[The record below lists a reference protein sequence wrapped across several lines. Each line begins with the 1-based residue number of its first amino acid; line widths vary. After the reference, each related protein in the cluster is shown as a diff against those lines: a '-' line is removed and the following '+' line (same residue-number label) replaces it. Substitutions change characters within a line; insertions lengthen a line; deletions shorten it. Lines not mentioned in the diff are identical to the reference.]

1 MTTGNTTVEPILI
14 APPTIE
20 VSELSVRYAGKHGP
34 VDALADISTTIEG
47 GEFLALVGRSG
58 SGKSTLLRAIGGL
71 TRASAGSV
79 RVGNRIVSEPPPQV
93 RFVAQDYSQSLLPW
107 LTVRDNVL
115 FGERHAVQS
124 SRKFKVSVEEIIA
137 DVGLSHAIDRYP
149 RELSGGMQQRVAIA
163 RAIASRPEIILLDE
177 AFGSVD
183 ALSRATLQDLMLDLW
198 RKFGFT
204 AILVTHD
211 IDEAIYMADRILVLS
226 PNGRGLAAQI
236 PIALPRPRRQIETR
250 EHPRYLEYR
259 RKLLESVL
267 SAPSLKS
274 AEAA

>member
-1 MTTGNTTVEPILI
+1 MADKNRTVEPIQVM
-14 APPTIE
+14 PPAIE
-20 VSELSVRYAGKHGP
+20 VDALSVSYAGKHGT
-34 VDALADISTTIEG
+34 VDALAGITTRIEG

-58 SGKSTLLRAIGGL
+58 SGKSTLLRAVGGL
-71 TRASAGSV
+71 TAATRGAV
-79 RVGNRIVSEPPPQV
+79 RIGDQQVSEPPPQI

-107 LTVRDNVL
+107 LTVRQNVA
-115 FGERHAVQS
+115 FGERHAVTS
-124 SRKFKVSVEEIIA
+124 SGKFAVSIDEIIEE
-137 DVGLSHAIDRYP
+137 VGLSHARDRYP

-183 ALSRATLQDLMLDLW
+183 ALSRATLQDLMLELW
-198 RKFGFT
+198 QKFGFT
-204 AILVTHD
+204 AVLVTHD
-211 IDEAIYMADRILVLS
+211 IDEAIYMADRVLVL
-226 PNGRGLAAQI
+226 NAAGQGLAAEI
-236 PIALPRPRRQIETR
+236 PITLPRPRRQIETR

-267 SAPSLKS
+267 AKPSLRS

>member
-1 MTTGNTTVEPILI
+1 MANDSSIVEPILI
-14 APPTIE
+14 APPAIE
-20 VSELSVRYAGKHGP
+20 VKGLSVRYVGKHGT
-34 VDALADISTTIEG
+34 VDALADITTRIEG

-71 TRASAGSV
+71 TVASAGTV
-79 RVGNRIVSEPPPQV
+79 RVGNRVVSEPPAQV

-107 LTVRDNVL
+107 LTVRQNVL

-124 SRKFKVSVEEIIA
+124 SRKFKVSIDEIIG
-137 DVGLSHAIDRYP
+137 DVGLSHARDRYP

-198 RKFGFT
+198 QKFGFT

-226 PNGRGLAAQI
+226 PNGRGLAAEI
-236 PIALPRPRRQIETR
+236 PVSLPRPRRQIETR

-259 RKLLESVL
+259 RTLLESVL
-267 SAPSLKS
+267 AKPSLKS
-274 AEAA
+274 AETA